1 MLCDGHWVAES
12 FLVKSQVFRGGFHHE
27 DGVVTFRGD
36 GRVRPADSKAEPGR
50 KQNKAG
56 YTATEVA
63 CGWAGAIFEVTRPF
77 GQEQ

>member
-1 MLCDGHWVAES
+1 MYNRAE
-12 FLVKSQVFRGGFHHE
+12 
-27 DGVVTFRGD
+27 
-36 GRVRPADSKAEPGR
+36 R
-50 KQNKAG
+50 KDKTRKKENKAG

>member
-1 MLCDGHWVAES
+1 MWKYDYYNCTLISEKNS
-12 FLVKSQVFRGGFHHE
+12 F
-27 DGVVTFRGD
+27 
-36 GRVRPADSKAEPGR
+36 AY
-50 KQNKAG
+50 NKAG